1 MGTRRSLRSS
11 WRLCDDARVYC
22 ATFYCHGTKNTGEF
36 AHGPWFFFFGE
47 AADSVAPAVILA
59 LCFVSHLGP
68 GHAHCPNMQ
77 SVSLHFLL
85 QWWSLWSSAS
95 LLNFLMKG
103 ICGVQFLVG

>member
-1 MGTRRSLRSS
+1 MQGFIAQRFLVTAPKTLASL
-11 WRLCDDARVYC
+11 LIV
-22 ATFYCHGTKNTGEF
+22 FG
-36 AHGPWFFFFGE
+36 FFSFGE

-59 LCFVSHLGP
+59 LCFVRHLGP